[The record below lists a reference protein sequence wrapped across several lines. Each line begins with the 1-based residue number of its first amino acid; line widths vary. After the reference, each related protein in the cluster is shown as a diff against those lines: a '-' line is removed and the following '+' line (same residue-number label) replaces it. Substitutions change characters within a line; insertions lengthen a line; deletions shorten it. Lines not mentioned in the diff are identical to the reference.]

1 LELVPVAPGAG
12 LALMALPALTEV
24 SARRPELDSGSAPVK
39 ELRAYLNGRWI
50 TSQIDY
56 QRKTSARQ
64 GTFDD
69 RLVRATELL
78 FLLTLVA
85 AGVHIFASLIFPA
98 KETGGE
104 SPGVWKELLVVVSI
118 TVRYLR
124 MAGVLA
130 QVEAEMADWFGVMR
144 FHDME
149 LIT

>member
-1 LELVPVAPGAG
+1 
-12 LALMALPALTEV
+12 
-24 SARRPELDSGSAPVK
+24 
-39 ELRAYLNGRWI
+39 LRDYLNGRWI

-56 QRKTSARQ
+56 QGKPAQGRARSMN
-64 GTFDD
+64 

-98 KETGGE
+98 KETGGGE

-118 TVRYLR
+118 TVRYPR

-130 QVEAEMADWFGVMR
+130 HVEAEMVDWFGVMR